1 MNNAEMIKRLEALAS
16 NVDID
21 SGEELTLNNRTLVA
35 IYKALYILNIKNE
48 HDRDKKTKEKEN
60 LVLSNSDTEL
70 YETLKDLRNSFAKE
84 NGFVAVYTLGT
95 NETLKNIA
103 YHKPTK
109 ENFLEIHGVG
119 DFIFKKIS
127 DDYISLIE
135 SHLKSL
141 LQHDDTPLKIDATS
155 QEKIIVNNPCFDCE
169 SEIPLERL
177 ENVVN
182 ATRCAIC
189 QERYELEHP
198 ETIARKTV
206 ENPIGSRED
215 FKNMSNK
222 QFGTNSK
229 TKF

>member
-1 MNNAEMIKRLEALAS
+1 MNNTEMINRLEALAN

-21 SGEELTLNNRTLVA
+21 TGEELTLNNRTLVA
-35 IYKALYILNIKNE
+35 IYKALYILNINNGN
-48 HDRDKKTKEKEN
+48 DRDKKSKEKEN
-60 LVLSNSDTEL
+60 LALSNSDQEL
-70 YETLKDLRNSFAKE
+70 YEMLKEFRNSFAKE
-84 NGFVAVYTLGT
+84 NGFAAVYTLGT

-109 ENFLEIHGVG
+109 ENFLETHGVG
-119 DFIFKKIS
+119 DFIFEKIS

-141 LQHDDTPLKIDATS
+141 LQHDETPLKIDSAS
-155 QEKIIVNNPCFDCE
+155 QKKIFINNPCFDCG

-177 ENVVN
+177 KSVVN
-182 ATRCAIC
+182 ATRCSIC
-189 QERYELEHP
+189 QEKYELEHP
-198 ETIARKTV
+198 ESIARKAT

-215 FKNMSNK
+215 FKSMSNK
-222 QFGTNSK
+222 QFGTNIK